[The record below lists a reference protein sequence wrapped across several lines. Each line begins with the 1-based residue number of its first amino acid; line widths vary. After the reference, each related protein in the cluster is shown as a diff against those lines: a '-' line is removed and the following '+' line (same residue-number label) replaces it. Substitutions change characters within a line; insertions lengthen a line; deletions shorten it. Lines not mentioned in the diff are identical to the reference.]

1 MLDKLLN
8 FKKDVTLAL
17 AEYPELTEEINDIHD
32 YCMLFMTDG
41 LVIFSNELDI
51 ATNDLEE
58 LIERNQKITTHTDWT
73 TEYETNYERDL

>member
-8 FKKDVTLAL
+8 FKKDVALAL

-41 LVIFSNELDI
+41 LAVFSNELDI
-51 ATNDLEE
+51 AINDLEE
-58 LIERNQKITTHTDWT
+58 LIERNQKITTYTDWSSEWE
-73 TEYETNYERDL
+73 TEFERDL